1 MYQKVNSDMG
11 FVAREEEVLDFWKK
25 QDIYKK
31 QVAQSQTEGKENYT
45 VYDGPP
51 TANGK
56 PHIGHI
62 LTRAIKDIYPRHRV
76 MKGYNVV
83 FKAGWDTHGLPVE
96 LEVEK
101 ALGIN
106 GKPEIEAYGIEPFI
120 KKCKESVWTYKD
132 EWEQM
137 SDRVGYWADM
147 EDPYV
152 TYENNYIESEWWAL
166 RRFWDQGLLYKGYKI
181 VPYCP
186 RCGTSLSSHEV
197 AQGYKDV
204 TDTSIYVRFKVKASQ
219 DTYLAAWTTTPWTL
233 PSNVALCVNPD
244 EEYVLIEVQEPLA
257 EAAQAE
263 DSCSCHHTHAQH
275 AHAHDEAGAADAAAV
290 PTKTVRY
297 YMAGVLVPAL
307 FGENY
312 KILERFKGVN
322 LEGLEYEPLLPFA
335 TETVAQSGKKAF
347 FVTVDDYVTTDDGT
361 GIVHIAP
368 AFGEDD
374 ARIGRRYNLPLVQFV
389 KEDGTMPE
397 EMQEF
402 AGLFVKDADPLLI
415 KRLAKDGLL
424 LRTQKYEHSYPFC
437 WRCDTPLIYY
447 ARHSW
452 FIEMT
457 KVRDQLVA
465 NNKTVNWIPEN
476 IGSGRFGNFL
486 ENVVDW
492 GLSRERYW
500 GTPLPVWICPDCG
513 KRHLIGSIAE
523 LKEMSP
529 DCPDEIELHRPYID
543 AVHLTCPDCGGLMER
558 VPEVIDC
565 WFDSGAMPFAQW
577 HYPFENKELFET
589 RFPADFISEALDQT
603 RGWFYSLMAI
613 ATGILGQSPYRNC
626 EVMGLVQDKNGQK
639 MSKHKGNVV
648 DPWDVLNSKGA
659 DAIRWYFYTNSN
671 PWLPSRYSDDAV
683 AEGQRKFMGTLWNT
697 YAFYI
702 MYAEID
708 AFNPLEHKADEAS
721 LTVMDRWI
729 LSRLQSLILKVDK
742 SLENYDITSGGRA
755 LSDFTDELSNWYVR
769 RNRERYWAGDMTQD
783 KINAY
788 MTLYTVLETLVRL
801 AAPFVPF
808 VTESIY
814 QNLVRSVNPAA
825 KESVHL
831 CAYPVAELA
840 LIDQDLEE
848 QMKDL
853 LQVVVLGRA
862 ARNTSA
868 VKNRQ
873 PLAEMFVSGLSL
885 NEDFAAL
892 AMDELNVK
900 ACRFISDSSELED
913 YGFKPQLK
921 TLGRRFGKDL
931 PALSE
936 LLKQIDGRAAMREL
950 KESGQLRIELH
961 GVEHSLAE
969 EDLLIE
975 TRQAEG
981 LASASD
987 RGVTVALNLNLSPE
1001 LIDEGLMRELVSK
1014 IQTMRKDS
1022 DFKVVDRIVVAYQAD
1037 EALTR
1042 VFETQA
1048 ESIKAEVLAEQLL
1061 QLTDELAAQAE
1072 LSKDWNINGH
1082 DCKLALSR
1090 VR

>member
-1 MYQKVNSDMG
+1 MYKKVNTDMG

-31 QVAQSQTEGKENYT
+31 QVKQSQTEGGKFYT

-62 LTRAIKDIYPRHRV
+62 LTRAIKDVYPRYHV
-76 MKGYNVV
+76 MKGDNVV

-101 ALGIN
+101 SLGIN
-106 GKPEIEAYGIEPFI
+106 GKSEIEDYGIEPFI
-120 KKCKESVWTYKD
+120 RKCKESVWTYKD

-137 SDRVGYWADM
+137 SDRVAYWADM

-166 RRFWDQGLLYKGYKI
+166 KRFWDQGLLYKGYKV

-204 TDTSIYVRFKVKASQ
+204 TDTSIFVRFKVKASP

-233 PSNVALCVNPD
+233 PSNVALCVNPE
-244 EEYVLIEVQEPLA
+244 EEYVLIEVE
-257 EAAQAE
+257 EE
-263 DSCSCHHTHAQH
+263 H
-275 AHAHDEAGAADAAAV
+275 
-290 PTKTVRY
+290 KTVRY
-297 YMAGVLVPAL
+297 YMAGVLVPGL

-312 KILERFKGVN
+312 KIIERFKGVN

-335 TETVAQSGKKAF
+335 NEIVEQSKKKAF
-347 FVTVDDYVTTDDGT
+347 FVTSDDYVTMSDGT

-374 ARIGRRYNLPLVQFV
+374 ARIGRREDLPLVQLV
-389 KEDGTMPE
+389 KEDGTLPE
-397 EMQEF
+397 EAEDL
-402 AGLFVKDADPLLI
+402 AGLFVKDADPLII
-415 KRLAKDGLL
+415 KRLAEEGLL
-424 LRTQKYEHSYPFC
+424 LQTQKYEHNYPFC

-500 GTPLPVWICPDCG
+500 GTPLPVWICGDCG
-513 KRHLIGSIAE
+513 KRHLVGSIAE

-529 DCPDEIELHRPYID
+529 NCPDEIELHRPYID
-543 AVHLTCPDCGGLMER
+543 AVHLTCPDCGSLMER

-613 ATGILGQSPYRNC
+613 GTGIFDQSPYKNC
-626 EVMGLVQDKNGQK
+626 EVMGLVQDKTGQK

-648 DPWDVLNSKGA
+648 DPWEVLNSKGA

-708 AFNPLEHKADEAS
+708 SFNPLEHQLDEAS

-742 SLENYDITSGGRA
+742 SLATYDVTSGGRA
-755 LSDFTDELSNWYVR
+755 LSEFCDELSNWYVR
-769 RNRERYWAGDMTQD
+769 RNRERYWAGEMKQD
-783 KINAY
+783 KVNAY
-788 MTLYTVLETLVRL
+788 LTLYTVLETVIRL

-814 QNLVRSVNPAA
+814 QNLVRSVNPLA
-825 KESVHL
+825 KESIHL
-831 CAYPVAELA
+831 CSFPEANEERIDKELESNM
-840 LIDQDLEE
+840 D
-848 QMKDL
+848 DL

-873 PLAEMFVSGLSL
+873 PLSEIYVSGLKM
-885 NEDFAAL
+885 NEEFTAL
-892 AMDELNVK
+892 ALDELNVK
-900 ACRFISDSSELED
+900 ACSFIKDASELED

-931 PALSE
+931 PQLGE
-936 LLKQIDGRAAMREL
+936 LLKSLDGRSAMKEL
-950 KESGQLRIELH
+950 KETGQLM
-961 GVEHSLAE
+961 VEVNGAMHALAE

-975 TRQAEG
+975 RRQAEG

-987 RGVTVALNLNLSPE
+987 YGVTVALNLKMTDA
-1001 LIDEGLMRELVSK
+1001 LIEEGLMRELVSK
-1014 IQTMRKDS
+1014 IQTMRKDT
-1022 DFKVVDRIVVAYQAD
+1022 DFNVVDRIIVGYKAGQELQHVLA
-1037 EALTR
+1037 
-1042 VFETQA
+1042 TQA
-1048 ESIKAEVLAEQLL
+1048 ETIKAEVLAEELL
-1061 QLTDELAAQAE
+1061 QLDETDTFQAE
-1072 LSKDWNINGH
+1072 IMKDWNINGY
-1082 DCKLALSR
+1082 DCTLALKR
-1090 VR
+1090 A